1 MAPPIRPEISPIAF
15 ESALKLIKAGIEK
28 AIEKHG
34 RGGFVSWHEIL
45 GKIDEEH
52 IEFIKEIQGE
62 TPERR
67 DELVD
72 IAVAAIWGVASSLSD
87 CIMPD

>member
-1 MAPPIRPEISPIAF
+1 MAEA
-15 ESALKLIKAGIEK
+15 AL
-28 AIEKHG
+28 
-34 RGGFVSWHEIL
+34 FL

-52 IEFIKEIQGE
+52 VEFIKEVQE
-62 TPERR
+62 ESPERR

-72 IAVAAIWGVASSLSD
+72 IAVAAIWGVASSLGD

>member
-1 MAPPIRPEISPIAF
+1 M
-15 ESALKLIKAGIEK
+15 KLVKAGIEK
-28 AIEKHG
+28 AIAKHG
-34 RGGFVSWHEIL
+34 NGGFVSWHEIL

-52 IEFIKEIQGE
+52 IEFIKEIQE
-62 TPERR
+62 ESPERK

-72 IAVAAIWGVASSLSD
+72 IAVAAIWGVASSLGD

>member
-1 MAPPIRPEISPIAF
+1 VPPPLRPDISPQAF
-15 ESALKLIKAGIEK
+15 EAAVKLVRAGIEK

-52 IEFIKEIQGE
+52 VEFIKEVQE
-62 TPERR
+62 ESPERR

-72 IAVAAIWGVASSLSD
+72 IAVAAIWGVASSLGD
-87 CIMPD
+87 CIMKD